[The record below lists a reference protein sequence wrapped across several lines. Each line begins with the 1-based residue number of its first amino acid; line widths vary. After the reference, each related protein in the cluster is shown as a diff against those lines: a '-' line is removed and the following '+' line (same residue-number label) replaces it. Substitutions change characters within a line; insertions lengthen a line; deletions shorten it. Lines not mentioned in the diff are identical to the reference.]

1 MKRQQVENPEMYG
14 IIFHRLEIV
23 KYLLGNNVD
32 ATVEDNR
39 GRTAL
44 IHAVNERQEE
54 MERLLRHY
62 LN

>member
-1 MKRQQVENPEMYG
+1 MTPLMYG

-23 KYLLGNNVD
+23 KYLFGNNVD

-44 IHAVNERQEE
+44 
-54 MERLLRHY
+54 LCC
-62 LN
+62 